1 MSENL
6 YYVVRLVNIGL
17 AMICV
22 VWLLFK
28 ANRHWSIWGHET
40 KAYVTSLGFFALTV
54 LYGTA
59 EVLVE
64 HVQGGPRVFL
74 TTIALGCLSY
84 ALWHTKGRT
93 ISWHFHRH

>member
-1 MSENL
+1 MSGDL
-6 YYVVRLVNIGL
+6 YYAVRLVNIGL

-28 ANRHWSIWGHET
+28 ANRFWEIYTHET
-40 KAYVTSLGFFALTV
+40 RAYVISLGLFSITV

-59 EVLVE
+59 EVLYE
-64 HVQGGPRVFL
+64 HGGGGYRVFL
-74 TTIALGCLSY
+74 TTAALSCLIY

-93 ISWHFHRH
+93 AIWHRH